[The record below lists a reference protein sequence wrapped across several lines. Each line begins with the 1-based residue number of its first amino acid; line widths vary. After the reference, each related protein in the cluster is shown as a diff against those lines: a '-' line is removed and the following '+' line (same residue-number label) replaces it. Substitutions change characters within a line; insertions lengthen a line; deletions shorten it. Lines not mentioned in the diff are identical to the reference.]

1 MSDSVV
7 LVCAV
12 FASLA
17 SGVLLAY
24 GVCQAI
30 FALFRMHACQSP
42 AQPAVQGA
50 RKQVTRPARIV
61 EG

>member
-1 MSDSVV
+1 VSDSVT

-12 FASLA
+12 LASLA

-24 GVCQAI
+24 GVCLAV
-30 FALFRMHACQSP
+30 FALFRMHVLRSP
-42 AQPAVQGA
+42 APS
-50 RKQVTRPARIV
+50 QVRVTSRASVV

>member
-1 MSDSVV
+1 MSDSVT

-17 SGVLLAY
+17 FGVLLAY
-24 GVCQAI
+24 GVCQAV
-30 FALFRMHACQSP
+30 FALFRMHALRSP
-42 AQPAVQGA
+42 APS
-50 RKQVTRPARIV
+50 QVHVTGRASVV

>member
-1 MSDSVV
+1 VSDSVV

-30 FALFRMHACQSP
+30 FALFRMSTRQSP
-42 AQPAVQGA
+42 APKQA
-50 RKQVTRPARIV
+50 RVAASASIV

>member
-30 FALFRMHACQSP
+30 FALFRMSTRQSP
-42 AQPAVQGA
+42 APSQA
-50 RKQVTRPARIV
+50 RVARSASVV

>member
-1 MSDSVV
+1 MGDSVV

-24 GVCQAI
+24 GLCQAL
-30 FALFRMHACQSP
+30 FALFRMHARQAP
-42 AQPAVQGA
+42 AQPAAQSAGVRVGSSA
-50 RKQVTRPARIV
+50 GIV

>member
-1 MSDSVV
+1 VSDSVV

-24 GVCQAI
+24 GVCQAV
-30 FALFRMHACQSP
+30 FALFRIHARQAPTPS
-42 AQPAVQGA
+42 QA
-50 RKQVTRPARIV
+50 RVAASASIV

>member
-1 MSDSVV
+1 VNDSVV

-30 FALFRMHACQSP
+30 FALFRMHARQSLAPSQVRVASP
-42 AQPAVQGA
+42 AS
-50 RKQVTRPARIV
+50 IV

>member
-24 GVCQAI
+24 GVCQAV
-30 FALFRMHACQSP
+30 FVLFRMHARRSP
-42 AQPAVQGA
+42 APS
-50 RKQVTRPARIV
+50 QVRVASRASIV